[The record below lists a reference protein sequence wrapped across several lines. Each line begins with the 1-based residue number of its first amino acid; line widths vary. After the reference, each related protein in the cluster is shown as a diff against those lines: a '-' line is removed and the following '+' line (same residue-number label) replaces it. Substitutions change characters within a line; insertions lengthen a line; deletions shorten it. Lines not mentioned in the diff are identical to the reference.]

1 MGIEIRLPQI
11 NSDTD
16 KGQLTQIKSYLYQLA
31 EQLNWALSSLDGQK
45 EDYTVAKTSV
55 STAAKEEAD
64 AQNTFDKVKG
74 LIIKSADIV
83 NSYYDTISTKL
94 EGEYEAISDY
104 GTFKENTTATLKAT
118 SSKLEAIFTNVQE
131 VDADGYDID
140 YTMIHSAD
148 ARVKVGILEYE
159 NGFPVYGMEIGQ
171 TNQEVDEN
179 GVEKTVYSAFAR
191 YTSKGVFLYDRNG
204 EEVAWIDNQT
214 LHITN
219 AEITVSL
226 KLRGYKVPLT
236 DGVAFKWI
244 GGE

>member
-31 EQLNWALSSLDGQK
+31 EQLNWALSNLDVQK
-45 EDYTVAKTSV
+45 ENYAVVKTSV
-55 STAAKEEAD
+55 STAAKEEND

-83 NSYYDTISTKL
+83 NAYYDTISKKL

-104 GTFKENTTATLKAT
+104 GTFKENTTATLEETSKALKAT
-118 SSKLEAIFTNVQE
+118 FTNEQT
-131 VDADGYDID
+131 VDANGYDIN

-148 ARVKVGILEYE
+148 AWVKIGILEYAD
-159 NGFPVYGMEIGQ
+159 GFPVYGMEIGQ
-171 TNQEVDEN
+171 TNEANGEVI
-179 GVEKTVYSAFAR
+179 YSKFAR
-191 YTSKGVFLYDRNG
+191 YTSNGVSLYDNNG
-204 EEVAWIDNQT
+204 NEVAWLKNRT

-219 AEITVSL
+219 AEITTSL
-226 KLRGYKVPLT
+226 KLGGYTVTLT
-236 DGVAFKWI
+236 DGVAFKWT